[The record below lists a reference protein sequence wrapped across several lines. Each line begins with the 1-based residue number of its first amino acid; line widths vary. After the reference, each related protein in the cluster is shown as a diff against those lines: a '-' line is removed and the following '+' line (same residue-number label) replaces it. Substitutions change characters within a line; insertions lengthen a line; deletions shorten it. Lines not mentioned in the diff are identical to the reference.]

1 MLPYRQG
8 EGRSEVA
15 MNAKRNE
22 RVGTVPDARQRQIVG
37 WGLRTAAVLATAAC
51 VLSGSLIWLVLS
63 RPLEVAGALAH
74 QDGWHVAVALARLLA
89 GTASQLAA
97 WL

>member
-1 MLPYRQG
+1 
-8 EGRSEVA
+8 V
-15 MNAKRNE
+15 
-22 RVGTVPDARQRQIVG
+22 
-37 WGLRTAAVLATAAC
+37 ATAAC

-63 RPLEVAGALAH
+63 RPLEVADALAN